1 MSQEDVEIVRR
12 AYAEFERGN
21 FWVPGVFDPSIR
33 VVWLSPIA
41 GGEPESIGLDAMGN
55 TVKEW
60 MRSWDQVT
68 NVPEQIIDAGDR
80 VVVIA
85 EWRGR
90 GRASGAFT
98 TWRHGSVWTL
108 RDGKV
113 TSLISYTDPA
123 DALEAAGLSEQG
135 ARSDS

>member
-1 MSQEDVEIVRR
+1 MSREDVEIVRG

-21 FWVPGVFDPSIR
+21 FWVPEIFDQNVRI
-33 VVWLSPIA
+33 VWLSAIA
-41 GGEPESIGLDAMGN
+41 GGENESVGLVELGR

-60 MRSWDQVT
+60 MASWEQIT
-68 NVPEQIIDAGDR
+68 NVPERIIDAGDH

-90 GRASGAFT
+90 GKASGAFAK
-98 TWRHGSVWTL
+98 WRHGTVWTL

-113 TSLISYTDPA
+113 TSLISYNDPA
-123 DALEAAGLSEQG
+123 DALAAVGLPEQD
-135 ARSDS
+135 ADRRA